1 MKILIVVILIM
12 ILLMTI
18 NTSIATLFR
27 GFDRDYYKPI
37 RTNNGFAGKKVMTS
51 NIKAKEIDMKIY
63 HLRNISMEYN
73 YTIFKRFDK

>member
-1 MKILIVVILIM
+1 M
-12 ILLMTI
+12 IFLMTI

-37 RTNNGFAGKKVMTS
+37 RTNDGFAGKKVMTS

-73 YTIFKRFDK
+73 YTIFKRFDKWT